1 MRSVMRPPSRPA
13 TATAS
18 ERPRV
23 REILSLLARHYP
35 EPRTALRFS
44 NPLEL
49 LVATVLSA
57 QCTDARV
64 NAITP
69 ELFRAFRSADDYA
82 AAPRAE
88 LERAIHSTG
97 FFRSKA
103 RAIQGFAAAIVRDHG
118 GKVPGTMEDLVK
130 LPGVGRKTAN
140 LVLAEAFGVPGM
152 VVDTHVSRVSQ
163 RLGLTGRR
171 TADKI
176 EQDLMKAVP
185 KERWNDFSL
194 QLIQHGRLVCKARV
208 PRCGD
213 CFLQKLCPTG
223 LSRV

>member
-1 MRSVMRPPSRPA
+1 MNPTLRVSRRLA
-13 TATAS
+13 VA
-18 ERPRV
+18 EKPRV
-23 REILSLLARHYP
+23 KEILSLLARHYP

-57 QCTDARV
+57 QCTDVRV
-64 NAITP
+64 NLVTQD
-69 ELFRAFRSADDYA
+69 LFHKYRTARDYA
-82 AAPRAE
+82 DAPRQQ
-88 LERAIHSTG
+88 LEKDIHSTG

-103 RAIQGFAAAIVRDHG
+103 RAIQGFSSVILEKHTG
-118 GKVPGTMEDLVK
+118 EVPGTMEELVK

-163 RLGLTGRR
+163 RLGLSARR
-171 TADKI
+171 GPDKI
-176 EQDLMKAVP
+176 ELDLMKAVP
-185 KERWNDFSL
+185 RDRWNHFSL
-194 QLIQHGRLVCKARV
+194 QLIDHGRKVCKART
-208 PRCGD
+208 PRCD
-213 CFLQKLCPTG
+213 ECFLLKLCPTG

>member
-1 MRSVMRPPSRPA
+1 M
-13 TATAS
+13 
-18 ERPRV
+18 
-23 REILSLLARHYP
+23 REILAQLTRHYP

-64 NAITP
+64 NSVTP
-69 ELFRAFRSADDYA
+69 ELFRRYRNAADFA

-103 RAIQGFAAAIVRDHG
+103 RAIQGFSAAITRDHG
-118 GKVPGTMEDLVK
+118 GKVPGTMEELVK

-140 LVLAEAFGVPGM
+140 LVLGEAFGVPGM
-152 VVDTHVSRVSQ
+152 VVDTHVSRVAQ
-163 RLGLTGRR
+163 RLGLTTKR

-176 EQDLMKAVP
+176 EQDLIKVVP
-185 KERWNDFSL
+185 RERWNDFSL

-208 PRCGD
+208 PRCSE
-213 CFLQKLCPTG
+213 CFLLKLCPTG